1 MGLIRAAV
9 LTDYPVVARKLGL
22 DPTAALRAVGLSH
35 AAIEQP
41 QQLISSDAM
50 VRLLEDSAARTR
62 CPSVG
67 LQLAEMRKLSHF
79 GVVSLLLAHQR
90 TLRDVVQMGLQYLTL
105 MNPSVALHLEDTGKT
120 AVLHHVFLTDQPM
133 AASQATELQA
143 AAITK
148 LFREI
153 VGKDWRPSL
162 VQFTHPAPASV
173 DAHRRFFGCKLAFD
187 AESNSIAFPNTDL
200 DFFNPSGDP
209 MMAVYARSLIDALPT
224 PPSGSLVE
232 DVNRLIHLFL
242 PIGRATI
249 EQVAHSLECNVRS
262 LQRELG
268 AAGTTF
274 SALLNATRRNLAGGY
289 LHNMRFDIGDVAA
302 LLGFARHGS
311 FTRWF
316 AREFGETPA
325 AFRAKRA
332 SSAAVARDDARPTR
346 IDE

>member
-9 LTDYPVVARKLGL
+9 LMDYPVVARRLGL
-22 DPTAALRAVGLSH
+22 DPTVELRAVGLSL

-41 QQLISSDAM
+41 QHLISSDAM
-50 VRLLEDSAARTR
+50 VRLLEDSASRTG

-120 AVLHHVFLTDQPM
+120 AVLHHVFLTDQAMP
-133 AASQATELQA
+133 ASQATELQA
-143 AAITK
+143 AAIAR

-153 VGKDWRPSL
+153 VGKEWRPSL
-162 VQFTHPAPASV
+162 VRFTHPAPASV
-173 DAHRRFFGCKLAFD
+173 DVHRRFFGCKLAFD
-187 AESNSIAFPNTDL
+187 AESNSITFPSADL
-200 DFFNPSGDP
+200 DLVNPSGDP
-209 MMAVYARSLIDALPT
+209 MMAGYARSLIDAVPARS
-224 PPSGSLVE
+224 SGSLVDE
-232 DVNRLIHLFL
+232 VNRLIHLFL

-249 EQVAHSLECNVRS
+249 EQVAHSLERNVRS

-268 AAGTTF
+268 AADTTF
-274 SALLNATRRNLAGGY
+274 SALLNASRRNLAGGY
-289 LHNMRFDIGDVAA
+289 LQNMRFDIGDVAA

-316 AREFGETPA
+316 AREFGGTPA
-325 AFRAKRA
+325 AFRANRA
-332 SSAAVARDDARPTR
+332 S
-346 IDE
+346 